1 MPWPHLP
8 GDFAERYETAWVTLP
23 NGLFDPVEGQRLY
36 GEYLDQLEYAE
47 QLGFDGVCVNEHHQT
62 AYGLMP
68 CPNIMAATLARRT
81 SRVKIAIV
89 GNALPLRDHPQRV
102 AEETAMLDLI
112 SGGRMICGLVRGIG
126 DEYASYAIDPSL
138 SRERFLEAHDLLL
151 KIWTEPG
158 PFRWEGKHYDFRYV
172 NVWPRPLQQPHP
184 PIWVPTQ
191 ASGETIRWAA
201 ERRYPV
207 IIVYIPTTVITR
219 RLEEYRQ
226 AARDF
231 GYEAAPDQLGWLAPI
246 YVAHSDEQARAEAE
260 PHLLYLFHTLLRHTR
275 EFLFPPGYLTE
286 AGTKRMAEGW
296 FRGDYAWGARSFEE
310 FCELGCAV
318 VGSPETVRRRLGAL
332 CEELGVGLLLP
343 LLQFGSLPHDLAMRN
358 MELFAREVMPALR
371 PLNSGAPVGAGR

>member
-1 MPWPHLP
+1 MQFHLFHLMPWPHLP

-23 NGLFDPVEGQRLY
+23 NELFDPVEGQRLY

-207 IIVYIPTTVITR
+207 IIVYIPTTVI
-219 RLEEYRQ
+219 
-226 AARDF
+226 
-231 GYEAAPDQLGWLAPI
+231 
-246 YVAHSDEQARAEAE
+246 
-260 PHLLYLFHTLLRHTR
+260 
-275 EFLFPPGYLTE
+275 
-286 AGTKRMAEGW
+286 
-296 FRGDYAWGARSFEE
+296 
-310 FCELGCAV
+310 
-318 VGSPETVRRRLGAL
+318 
-332 CEELGVGLLLP
+332 
-343 LLQFGSLPHDLAMRN
+343 
-358 MELFAREVMPALR
+358 
-371 PLNSGAPVGAGR
+371 